1 MQNIDIQGGLLR
13 KITVGSFD
21 NNVYFLLDPTSKE
34 SIIIDAAAEADRILE
49 NVRGT
54 RVRTILQTHCHMDH
68 VMALDAVRAD
78 TKAPVGIHPSDE
90 RAFGIKADLHLE
102 DNQILEI
109 GKNQIRVI
117 HTPGHTPG
125 SVCFLIGHHLI
136 AGDTLFPGGPGK
148 TGSPRDFEQILESI
162 TQKIYPLPD
171 HTVCYSGHGPNT
183 TVGESKREYQIFA
196 EKKRTKPVYGD
207 VEWLTS

>member
-1 MQNIDIQGGLLR
+1 MSSMMESYLFVQVLRDHIDRLQKLLGDEWPDFQKQVEPLLR
-13 KITVGSFD
+13 ELVKTED
-21 NNVYFLLDPTSKE
+21 D
-34 SIIIDAAAEADRILE
+34 DQADEL
-49 NVRGT
+49 V
-54 RVRTILQTHCHMDH
+54 
-68 VMALDAVRAD
+68 
-78 TKAPVGIHPSDE
+78 
-90 RAFGIKADLHLE
+90 
-102 DNQILEI
+102 NQILEL

-183 TVGESKREYQIFA
+183 TVGESKREYRIFA

-207 VEWLTS
+207 VEWLKS